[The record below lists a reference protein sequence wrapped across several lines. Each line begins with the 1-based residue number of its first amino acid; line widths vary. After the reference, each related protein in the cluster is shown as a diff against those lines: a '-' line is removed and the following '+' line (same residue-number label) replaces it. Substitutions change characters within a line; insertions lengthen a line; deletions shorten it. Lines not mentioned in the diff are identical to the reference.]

1 MTFAQRFEDRTVVVT
16 GAGSGFGEAMAKR
29 FAAEGASVLAA
40 DVNADALQ
48 RVVAEIV
55 AAGGR
60 AVAKRTDVSRS
71 DEVAAMVADGLAL
84 DGRIDVLVNNAGF
97 SHLSG
102 PVWELEENEF
112 DRVFATNVKGVWLGV
127 RHAVPHMIEQGG
139 GVIVNT
145 ASIGAVAPR
154 PGVTV
159 YNSTKGAVMT
169 MTRGLAVELA
179 RYRIRVN
186 ALNPV
191 AADTGF
197 MRGALGLDELPEE
210 NRAALI
216 RGIPL
221 RRLTEPSDVAAAA
234 AFLASDEAEFLTG
247 VCLPIDG
254 GRSIS

>member
-1 MTFAQRFEDRTVVVT
+1 MNRFNDKTVVVT

-29 FAAEGASVLAA
+29 FASEGAAVLAA
-40 DVNADALQ
+40 DINGENLE
-48 RVVAEIV
+48 RVVDEIE
-55 AAGGR
+55 AAGGIVR
-60 AVAKRTDVSRS
+60 AQLTDVSNA
-71 DEVAAMVADGLAL
+71 DDVAQMINIAKTAFDGL
-84 DGRIDVLVNNAGF
+84 DVLVNNAGF
-97 SHLSG
+97 SHLAG
-102 PVWELEENEF
+102 PVWELEESEF
-112 DRVFATNVKGVWLGV
+112 DRVYATNVKGVWLGV
-127 RHAVPHMIEQGG
+127 KHAVPLMIDQGG
-139 GVIVNT
+139 GVIINT

-179 RYRIRVN
+179 RFKIRVN

-197 MRGALGLDELPEE
+197 MKTALGLDELPQQ
-210 NRAALI
+210 NRDALI

-221 RRLTEPSDVAAAA
+221 RRLTEPEDVAAAA
-234 AFLASDEAEFLTG
+234 AFLASDEAGFLTG

>member
-1 MTFAQRFEDRTVVVT
+1 MTFAKRFEDRTVVVT

-71 DEVAAMVADGLAL
+71 DEVAAMVADALGLH
-84 DGRIDVLVNNAGF
+84 GRIDVLVNNAGF

-102 PVWELEENEF
+102 PVWELEETEF

-127 RHAVPHMIEQGG
+127 RHAVPHMIGQGG

-197 MRGALGLDELPEE
+197 MRGALGLEELPEE
-210 NRAALI
+210 NRAALV

-234 AFLASDEAEFLTG
+234 TFLASDEAEFLTG